1 MGSIGERIK
10 KIRVD
15 ANLNQEQF
23 AKKISVSR
31 SFISRV
37 ENGKETP
44 SDTLVKLIS
53 SFFERNYEW
62 VKDGV
67 GKEYRPFKEDNI
79 KRQRIMKSDLMP
91 MLAEKNTDPFIK
103 LDYAKIIQD
112 IASFLFDNGALMGS
126 ERYFSYSLYSFIGDL
141 SSYLKLRISLI
152 RTGEADEY
160 ADEVEKDK
168 IDLMGKLSDY
178 IDEMVRCLYEENL
191 DEILEKKYSDD

>member
-1 MGSIGERIK
+1 MASIGERIK

-23 AKKISVSR
+23 AEKISVSR

-53 SFFERNYEW
+53 SFFGRNYEW

-67 GKEYRPFKEDNI
+67 GKEYRPFKEDSI
-79 KRQRIMKSDLMP
+79 KQQRIMKSDLMP
-91 MLAEKNTDPFIK
+91 MLAEQNTDPFIK

-112 IASFLFDNGALMGS
+112 IASFLFDNGALTDS
-126 ERYFSYSLYSFIGDL
+126 ERYFSYSLYSFVGAL
-141 SSYLKLRISLI
+141 SGFFKRRAAHID
-152 RTGEADEY
+152 TGGFGEYDE
-160 ADEVEKDK
+160 EQDK
-168 IDLMGKLSDY
+168 QFIVGKFSDT
-178 IDEMVRCLYEENL
+178 IDEMIRCLYEENL
-191 DEILEKKYSDD
+191 NEILEKKFSDN

>member
-1 MGSIGERIK
+1 MDSIGERIK

-15 ANLNQEQF
+15 AKLNQEQF
-23 AKKISVSR
+23 AEKISVSR

-67 GKEYRPFKEDNI
+67 GKEYRPFKEENI
-79 KRQRIMKSDLMP
+79 KQQRIMKSDLMP

-112 IASFLFDNGALMGS
+112 IASFLFDNGSLMGS
-126 ERYFSYSLYSFIGDL
+126 ERYFSYSLYSFVGSL
-141 SSYLKLRISLI
+141 SSFFKRRMAHID
-152 RTGEADEY
+152 TGGFEGYDEEQDKKY
-160 ADEVEKDK
+160 ILEKF
-168 IDLMGKLSDY
+168 SDT
-178 IDEMVRCLYEENL
+178 IDEMMRCLYEENL

>member
-23 AKKISVSR
+23 AEKISVSR

-67 GKEYRPFKEDNI
+67 GKEYRPFKEDSI
-79 KRQRIMKSDLMP
+79 KRQRIIKSDLMP
-91 MLAEKNTDPFIK
+91 MLAEQNTDPFIK

-112 IASFLFDNGALMGS
+112 IASFLFDNGALTDS
-126 ERYFSYSLYSFIGDL
+126 ERYFSYSFYSFVGAL
-141 SSYLKLRISLI
+141 SIFFKR
-152 RTGEADEY
+152 RTAHIDTGGSGGYDE
-160 ADEVEKDK
+160 EQDK
-168 IDLMGKLSDY
+168 QFIMGKFSDT
-178 IDEMVRCLYEENL
+178 IDEMIRCLYEENL
-191 DEILEKKYSDD
+191 NEILEKKFSDN

>member
-53 SFFERNYEW
+53 SLFDRNYEW

-67 GKEYRPFKEDNI
+67 GKEYHHFKEARI
-79 KRQRIMKSDLMP
+79 KRQSIMKSDLIP
-91 MLAEKNTDPFIK
+91 MLAEQNTNPFVMF
-103 LDYAKIIQD
+103 DYAKIIQD
-112 IASFLFDNGALMGS
+112 IASFLFDNGALSGS
-126 ERYFSYSLYSFIGDL
+126 ERYFSYSLYSFIKNL
-141 SSYLKLRISLI
+141 SSYMKLRISLI
-152 RTGEADEY
+152 RAGEADEY
-160 ADEVEKDK
+160 DVEVEEDK
-168 IDLMGKLSDY
+168 KYLMGKLSDN
-178 IDEMVRCLYEENL
+178 IDEMLRCLYEENL
-191 DEILEKKYSDD
+191 DEILDEKFSDN